1 MMRTFNGQC
10 QKRWSSLFALA
21 VMIGVSPG
29 VTSAHDLYT
38 AFIQHR
44 VQLEVGAQHIDLTLD
59 LTFFEEW
66 SSRERRLMDAD
77 KDGRIT
83 RAEIEWYLMK
93 LAPAL
98 AKQVRLLVGGRE
110 VALAELYEPEVDL
123 LGSDQAG
130 PAHHRLRLF
139 LFAPTPSTLGGT
151 NGLVIDDRLWPDAK
165 ALVTLQAEG
174 RDGCRLEPE
183 KLADP
188 TLPPAQTGEARVFKV
203 RCLTPPKAQSATQGS
218 ARPAITNA
226 ISHPSSTPP
235 RP

>member
-1 MMRTFNGQC
+1 MIWTFNDPC
-10 QKRWSSLFALA
+10 RKSWSSLFALVA
-21 VMIGVSPG
+21 MVVALPAN
-29 VTSAHDLYT
+29 TSAHDFYT

-66 SSRERRLMDAD
+66 SSRERRRMDAD

-83 RAEIEWYLMK
+83 RTEIESYLRK
-93 LAPAL
+93 HAPAL
-98 AKQVRLLVGGRE
+98 ARQVRLLVAGRE
-110 VALAELYEPEVDL
+110 VPLAVLYEPEVDL
-123 LGSDQAG
+123 LGSTQSG
-130 PAHHRLRLF
+130 PGHHRLRLF
-139 LFAPTPSTLGGT
+139 FFAPTPSALRGAD
-151 NGLVIDDRLWPDAK
+151 NLVIEDRLWPDAK

-174 RDGCRLEPE
+174 RDGCTLEPE

-188 TLPPAQTGEARVFKV
+188 SMPPLQPGEARVFKV
-203 RCLTPPKAQSATQGS
+203 RCPKPPKAQPATQGS

-226 ISHPSSTPP
+226 TSLPASTPP